1 MASTAMFVCQRLNPH
16 KLGML
21 GYMGPL
27 YLPPYSLIR
36 WNCPPWGLECS
47 RFNCG
52 FEHVINIV
60 DVFSFKYLLRPFKK
74 PSQWVK
80 VPNHHG
86 YIGYPLVNVFIT
98 ENHHFEWENQLF
110 QWPFSIAMLVYQR
123 VKL

>member
-1 MASTAMFVCQRLNPH
+1 M
-16 KLGML
+16 
-21 GYMGPL
+21 
-27 YLPPYSLIR
+27 
-36 WNCPPWGLECS
+36 
-47 RFNCG
+47 FNCG

-123 VKL
+123 VYIYNMS